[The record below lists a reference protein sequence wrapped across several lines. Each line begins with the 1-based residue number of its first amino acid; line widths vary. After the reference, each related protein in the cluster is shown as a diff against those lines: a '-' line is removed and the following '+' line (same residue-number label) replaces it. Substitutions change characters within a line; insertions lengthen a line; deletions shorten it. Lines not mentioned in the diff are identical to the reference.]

1 VGVSSAPEGRTLAD
15 FLLFAGQPGVGSF
28 TRAATSVGLRDPA
41 WSAGPH
47 FVGLKIGL
55 ALLAVLMILRLRR
68 RLVVRLRGVG
78 WRRMAVACG
87 SAAALFYAVWIFYLS
102 GTMPSVTVAYN
113 WNLAWLALDG
123 FEALAALLTAVFLFR
138 GSIYAALSAAAF
150 STSLC
155 IDALFDVATAAPGPS
170 LVTAV
175 LEAVLVE
182 LPFAV
187 ISGVLAIK
195 LLSPIGRLPGQV
207 LDEGQSK

>member
-1 VGVSSAPEGRTLAD
+1 VTD
-15 FLLFAGQPGVGSF
+15 LLLLAGQPVVGSF
-28 TRAATSVGLRDPA
+28 TRVVGSIGLRDPA
-41 WSAGPH
+41 LSAGPH

-55 ALLAVLMILRLRR
+55 VLLAILLILRLRR
-68 RLVVRLRGVG
+68 RVVVRLRGLG
-78 WRRMAVACG
+78 WRRMAVASG
-87 SAAALFYAVWIFYLS
+87 AAAMLFYAIWIFYLS

-155 IDALFDVATAAPGPS
+155 IDALFDVATAAQGAP

-182 LPFAV
+182 LPFAAM
-187 ISGVLAIK
+187 SCVLAIK
-195 LLSPIGRLPGQV
+195 ILS
-207 LDEGQSK
+207 SKLASVGPPAG